1 MNEELAALEENDTWD
16 MVDRLTNATITGSRW
31 VYSVKM
37 KADGSL
43 DRYKAR
49 LVAQGYKQE
58 YGIDY
63 AETFDPVA
71 KMMTVRIL
79 LALALIRS
87 WKLHQLDVKNA
98 FLHGDLQEVI
108 YMNLPPG
115 YKHSSPNQLC
125 CLKKYLYGLKKASRS
140 WFEKF

>member
-1 MNEELAALEENDTWD
+1 MNEELASLEENDTWD

-63 AETFDPVA
+63 EATFAPVA
-71 KMMTVRIL
+71 KMMKVRIL
-79 LALALIRS
+79 LALASIRS
-87 WKLHQLDVKNA
+87 
-98 FLHGDLQEVI
+98 
-108 YMNLPPG
+108 
-115 YKHSSPNQLC
+115 
-125 CLKKYLYGLKKASRS
+125 
-140 WFEKF
+140 